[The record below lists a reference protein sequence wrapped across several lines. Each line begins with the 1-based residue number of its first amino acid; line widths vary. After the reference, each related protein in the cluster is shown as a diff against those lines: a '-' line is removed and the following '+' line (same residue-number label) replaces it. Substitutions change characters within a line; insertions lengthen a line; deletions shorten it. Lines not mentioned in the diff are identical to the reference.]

1 MSTFIFQN
9 IRDFSLNS
17 IQNFPFL
24 MSISFLIL
32 GILFFQPAWSLVS
45 FGIIIVYF
53 IVVIIQ
59 TILGK
64 FAPML
69 GDDVVAW
76 FSSPVPE
83 GPSTCYPFS
92 GTARPFTFPSEWMT
106 QTAFILCFVIYNSYI
121 LMKMKGNNK
130 LFDAYLRRMSRTQ
143 ISILASS
150 VLLVTF
156 MGIRYQTGC
165 DTGVSILLS
174 SLIGWGLAVAY
185 WHILDICNTQLN
197 SDVLGITRNMAP
209 ATDDPEIAVVCTG

>member
-1 MSTFIFQN
+1 M
-9 IRDFSLNS
+9 
-17 IQNFPFL
+17 
-24 MSISFLIL
+24 
-32 GILFFQPAWSLVS
+32 
-45 FGIIIVYF
+45 VYF
-53 IVVIIQ
+53 IVIIIQ
-59 TILGK
+59 TIFGK

-76 FSSPVPE
+76 LSSPMPE

-92 GTARPFTFPSEWMT
+92 GSSRPFTFPSEWMT
-106 QTAFILCFVIYNSYI
+106 QTAFILIFVMYNSYI
-121 LMKMKGNNK
+121 LMKKKGNNK
-130 LFDAYLRRMSRTQ
+130 LFEAYMRRMSRTQ

-165 DTGVSILLS
+165 DTGFSILLS
-174 SLIGWGLAVAY
+174 SLLGWGLAVAY